1 MFCTFEESVRAIDNK
16 GEIKMWKKWT
26 RIICGVLTAAMLLTE
41 LPMSAVAA
49 SNTAIAEAGD
59 RVYGDANGDGVL
71 DSQDISV
78 ILRYIVEDNPSD
90 FQPALADVTEDGSV
104 DLKDLLAVRKRMADS
119 GKEILSVSFYDG
131 ERLIDTLFVEK
142 DSPLS
147 AVPTVGKSSK
157 ADAVLLGYYTDQAC
171 TVPFYAEN
179 PVTEN
184 MKVYAKYQ
192 EMGSTEELNFT
203 SFAQMDQSPDISFRI
218 KRVSGNIS
226 PESAAALIVKD
237 GSDPVVLEI
246 TGPDAEGFYTV
257 KAPEGFR
264 RGSSYELT
272 LAEGWV
278 FDGKDETIRTAA
290 FSIAMEEVAKM
301 RMNDAIIYIKD
312 TDTIDYEV
320 DGNIYAELTTNEV
333 TDLGGEI
340 NYGASD
346 VSQFTDI
353 EYDDILC
360 VYVGVHPLERDPKT
374 SEENMAPS
382 VYVKVTGIKD
392 GTVSF
397 AALEK
402 DDQVRMYDIPDNFPV
417 ALSLQSV
424 SGGDADDMESVSGGD
439 ANDTGSVS
447 GSDADNTGSVSGNDS
462 KAKRSVSRSNAK
474 NERSVSSAED
484 VGSVSDNSAED
495 TGSVSNNSAEE
506 AGSVS
511 DNNAEN
517 EGDIADD
524 GSIRNKGSKL
534 EDEDVIDTEWTPD
547 FNAAGGTVDVDVLF
561 NALDME
567 MYRVMMGDESIELN
581 DIEKKISIGDF
592 ITIYTSKEEIESEES
607 LYYAR
612 ITDYNEKT
620 GEVSYERTTKQAIL
634 ESMDI
639 YQKVVVDGDDLVT
652 EEQKEEIEALLLSQ
666 LEKSGFAEDAAYL
679 LSDMITKT
687 NGFREN
693 MSIQEFL
700 LTDENG
706 NPLTDEEIELLNLGS
721 SFELSDDIKLKVELI
736 TEGDQLHFG
745 SGVQLAV
752 QVEAEFE
759 VEVEDGKVAIK
770 LSASF
775 VQEAV
780 LDPSVRGG
788 IVTKEV
794 LFIPVPIGVEVNAA
808 IDIRSYTAF
817 SFAAEIYTVAEE
829 DKNVWEK
836 FQAICKD
843 PKEILG
849 LEGIPEG
856 LRAGL
861 EQAGDIMT
869 KIDEIKAKIK
879 EASETAD
886 KIKGYEEDLET
897 LWNLV
902 ETNGLTT
909 REEWEEME
917 ETLGKTNVASELL
930 EMMDLTTETDI
941 STEYLDSMQALIDKY
956 VETVEKE
963 TDWVQ
968 LVNQEIFSKDIYV
981 SYTPIVIAVNV
992 DFVVRADMS
1001 IAIGSNLEYEVGKRY
1016 NFWFKI
1022 GLFKPTAGS
1031 SSMDLL
1037 DERFAFQFYVMGR
1050 LGLKAGIRAKLA
1062 VGLGSSKFA
1071 SVGIAAELGPYV
1083 KLYGFFVYEYTKF
1096 RPANTQNWTS
1106 KERMAGA
1113 LYLDFGLYF
1122 MLGFEANALG
1132 NLFEYSYDF
1141 LDEEISLLTAGEPR
1155 YYYKNDYEPAEDDM
1169 VIVRDE
1175 DGNSSNGITMV
1186 VPDSVIALSFVDLE
1200 TGWKGSEAVA
1210 YNRYNFTVSNPNFSI
1225 DPDTGVISV
1234 DVPENTRFMECDLTV
1249 TYLYGKLAF
1258 SQYDMSVT
1266 VPLVWTNLS
1275 TEELSE
1281 FYTASVRVG
1290 NDQDGYQ
1297 TVWRKRV
1304 LKNQQYDLPSDEE
1317 IKAMIGWSD
1326 AKFTGGTGY
1335 GSQETTGLTL
1345 IQDTVYNYNVD
1356 YKTYSVTVDG
1366 IQNADGSTRSET
1378 YTAKYG
1384 EYFDFSDLAESG
1396 MEIPGETYMKFA
1408 GVKTDATIMAAGSQE
1423 QVIDLTEKI
1432 SGQAAAA
1439 IDAGISARAEYVD
1452 DGVMARFEFTGIA
1465 HEAVEQRI
1473 RKGTTPNLDVI
1484 GQIVAETDPAL
1495 DIVDITPVFGK
1506 VRINTVYQVI
1516 CGELTGPKA
1525 SVVFHENGGSD
1536 VSDITKAV
1544 GGYLGVLPVPEKK
1557 GYSFDGWY
1565 TDNGTF
1571 QNRYE
1576 ERKMTEGGAD
1586 LYAKWTA
1593 NEYKV
1598 TFHVNGGNELD
1609 TAEQTKTITYDST
1622 YGSLPAPTRTS
1633 YAFIGWFTAADGG
1646 SRITA
1651 DTAVAVTAGQTLY
1664 AHWRL
1669 LKQIPSTVFDFGEA
1683 EGGVYSKAMTHD
1695 VIYSFDAGGEN
1706 YTQDSFTIKYMRQGN
1721 SDYET
1726 GLPINA
1732 GTYNA
1737 TVSRPADDF
1746 YDKFEYTYTVV
1757 ITIEKAVRTIGA
1769 VEVEAEDKGYTYLK
1783 LALIGDGGIDD
1794 LSSEAT
1800 FTYQARSGSTVVSS
1814 SADRDSYIYDLLPA
1828 TSYDIM
1834 VKVTDDPNYEDAES
1848 TEGASVSTMEA
1859 PTDSWVDEG
1868 NYNISWYEGHED
1880 EDVYTLKTA
1889 EDLAG
1894 FSYLA
1899 QDHYFD
1905 GKTIILEADVDMR
1918 GHEWNPI
1925 ARGMRYPR
1933 FYGTFD
1939 GGNHKITGVYFNKKG
1954 SNYAGLFAGCGS
1966 TSVIKNVLL
1975 DHSYISGSYYV
1986 GGIVGLMDR
1995 GRVDNCVNYA
2005 RVIGTSTNSDDAST
2019 GGIIGYSADDAKNRT
2034 VAVNCVNYGTVQ
2046 ASGNHTG
2053 GIVGYLYSGEV
2064 RNNANYGRVSGA
2076 SCVGGIVGEAY
2087 RATAKTYN
2095 NFTVGTIRGTGNFVG
2110 ATVGR
2115 INNNDGDAAQVYY
2128 LRGTATCN
2136 GSTRYGI
2143 GTEKSSDDTI
2153 KNWIGKAIFKSA
2165 YFTSPTS
2172 RLSQTLESGA
2182 GNDNL
2187 IGALNRWVTR
2197 CKKEE
2202 NTSIYAEWI
2211 EGGRDGYP
2219 IPKNSPIPDA
2229 VQTRVR

>member
-1 MFCTFEESVRAIDNK
+1 
-16 GEIKMWKKWT
+16 MWKKWT

-41 LPMSAVAA
+41 LPMNAMAA

-59 RVYGDANGDGVL
+59 SVYGDANGDGVL
-71 DSQDISV
+71 DSQDISA
-78 ILRYIVEDNPSD
+78 ILQYIVENNPSD
-90 FQPALADVTEDGSV
+90 FQPALADVTGDGSV
-104 DLKDLLAVRKRMADS
+104 DLKDLLAVRKRMADLD
-119 GKEILSVSFYDG
+119 KEILSVSFYDG
-131 ERLIDTLFVEK
+131 ERLIDTLFAEK

-157 ADAVLLGYYTDQAC
+157 ANAVLLGYYTDQAC

-184 MKVYAKYQ
+184 MKVYTKYQ

-218 KRVSGNIS
+218 RRVSGNIS
-226 PESAAALIVKD
+226 PESAAVLDIKD
-237 GSDPVVLEI
+237 GSDPVALEI
-246 TGPDAEGFYTV
+246 VGPDADGFYTV

-290 FSIAMEEVAKM
+290 FSIEMEEVAKL
-301 RMNDAIIYIKD
+301 RMNDAIIYIED

-320 DGNIYAELTTNEV
+320 DGNTFEELTTNEV
-333 TDLGGEI
+333 TDEGGNI
-340 NYGASD
+340 IYGAFD
-346 VSQFTDI
+346 ATQFADI

-360 VYVGVHPLERDPKT
+360 VYVGVHPLERNPKT
-374 SEENMAPS
+374 SENNMEPA
-382 VYVKVTGIKD
+382 VYVKVTGIGD
-392 GTVSF
+392 GKVSF
-397 AALEK
+397 AALGK
-402 DDQVRMYDIPDNFPV
+402 DDQIRMYDIPDNFPV

-424 SGGDADDMESVSGGD
+424 SGGDADDMGSVSGGDADDAGSVSGGDAGDMGSVSGGD
-439 ANDTGSVS
+439 ANDTGNVKDNDSKDKISVS
-447 GSDADNTGSVSGNDS
+447 GSNVGNAGSVSGGD
-462 KAKRSVSRSNAK
+462 
-474 NERSVSSAED
+474 
-484 VGSVSDNSAED
+484 
-495 TGSVSNNSAEE
+495 
-506 AGSVS
+506 
-511 DNNAEN
+511 AEN
-517 EGDIADD
+517 EGYIADD
-524 GSIRNKGSKL
+524 ESVRKKGREL
-534 EDEDVIDTEWTPD
+534 EDEDTIDSRWDPD
-547 FNAAGGTVDVDVLF
+547 FNADSGTVDVDVLF
-561 NALDME
+561 NALDLE
-567 MYRVMMGDESIELN
+567 MYRLMMGDESIELD

-592 ITIYTSKEEIESEES
+592 ITIYTSSEEIESEES

-612 ITDYNEKT
+612 ITGYDEET

-639 YQKVVVDGDDLVT
+639 YQKVAVDGGDLVT

-687 NGFREN
+687 DGFRNN
-693 MSIQEFL
+693 MSIQDFL

-706 NPLTDEEIELLNLGS
+706 NPLSDEEIELLNLGS

-745 SGVQLAV
+745 GGVQLAV

-759 VEVEDGKVAIK
+759 VEVEDGKVVIK

-775 VQEAV
+775 VQEAA
-780 LDPSVRGG
+780 LDPSVRGS
-788 IVTKEV
+788 IVTKEI
-794 LFIPVPIGVEVNAA
+794 LFIPVPIGVKVNAA

-829 DKNVWEK
+829 DKSVWEK
-836 FQAICKD
+836 FKAICED

-930 EMMDLTTETDI
+930 DMMDLTTETDI
-941 STEYLDSMQALIDKY
+941 STEYLDSMHALIDKY

-968 LVNQEIFSKDIYV
+968 LVNQEIFAKDIYI

-1083 KLYGFFVYEYTKF
+1083 KLYGFYVYEYTKL
-1096 RPANTQNWTS
+1096 RPVNTQNWTS

-1141 LDEEISLLTAGEPR
+1141 LDEEVSLLTAGEPR
-1155 YYYKNDYEPAEDDM
+1155 YYYENAYKPEEDEM

-1186 VPDSVIALSFVDLE
+1186 VPDSTIALSYVDLD
-1200 TGWKGSEAVA
+1200 TGWRGSEAVD
-1210 YNRYNFTVSNPNFSI
+1210 YSRYNFTVSNPNFKI
-1225 DPDTGVISV
+1225 DPSTGVISV
-1234 DVPENTRFMECDLTV
+1234 DVPENTRYMECDLTV

-1266 VPLVWTNLS
+1266 IPLVWTNLS
-1275 TEELSE
+1275 TDELKE

-1356 YKTYSVTVDG
+1356 YKTYSVTVDD

-1396 MEIPGETYMKFA
+1396 MDIPGEVYTKFA
-1408 GVKTDATIMAAGSQE
+1408 GVKTDATIMAAGSQQ

-1432 SGQAAAA
+1432 SGQAAVA
-1439 IDAGISARAEYVD
+1439 IDAGIRARAEYVD
-1452 DGVMARFEFTGIA
+1452 DGVMARFEFTGID
-1465 HEAVEQRI
+1465 HEGVEQRI
-1473 RKGTTPNLDVI
+1473 RKGTIPDLGII
-1484 GQIVAETDPAL
+1484 GEAEQQGSEAGL
-1495 DIVDITPVFGK
+1495 NILNITPDCNLRVNAP
-1506 VRINTVYQVI
+1506 IVYQVI
-1516 CGELTGPKA
+1516 FGELIGPKA
-1525 SVVFHENGGSD
+1525 TVVFHENGGSD
-1536 VSDITKAV
+1536 VNDIIKTV

-1571 QNRYE
+1571 RNRYE
-1576 ERKMTEGGAD
+1576 ERKMTEGGAE

-1609 TAEQTKTITYDST
+1609 AAEQTKTVTYDST

-1683 EGGVYSKAMTHD
+1683 EDGVYSKGMTHE
-1695 VIYSFDAGGEN
+1695 VIYGFDAGGEN
-1706 YTQDSFTIKYMRQGN
+1706 FTQNSFTFKYMRQGN
-1721 SDYET
+1721 SEYET

-1746 YDKFEYTYTVV
+1746 YDKFEYTYTAV

-1769 VEVEAEDKGYTYLK
+1769 VEVEAEDKGYTFVK

-1800 FTYQARSGSTVVSS
+1800 FTYQAKSGSTVVSR

-1828 TSYDIM
+1828 TSYDIT

-1848 TEGASVSTMEA
+1848 TEGTPVSTMEA
-1859 PTDSWVDEG
+1859 PTDSWVAEG
-1868 NYNISWYEGHED
+1868 NYDTSWYDDYVD
-1880 EDVYTLKTA
+1880 EDVFTLKTA

-1894 FSYLA
+1894 FSYLLTKEI
-1899 QDHYFD
+1899 DFS
-1905 GKTIILEADVDMR
+1905 GKTVKLEADVDLR
-1918 GHEWNPI
+1918 GHAWYPI
-1925 ARGMRYPR
+1925 ARYATRTTTTIWGGTTTQTVNSWFR
-1933 FYGTFD
+1933 GTFD
-1939 GGNHKITGVYFNKKG
+1939 GGNHKVTGVYVNSG
-1954 SNYAGLFAGCGS
+1954 DTVGLFGQGS
-1966 TSVIKNVLL
+1966 SSAIIKNVLL
-1975 DHSYISGSYYV
+1975 DHSYIRGTSYV
-1986 GGIVGLMDR
+1986 GGIVGYMSR

-2005 RVIGTSTNSDDAST
+2005 RVIGTSTNSDSAST
-2019 GGIIGYSADDAKNRT
+2019 GGIIGYSADDAKDKI
-2034 VAVNCVNYGTVQ
+2034 VAVNCVNYGSVQ
-2046 ASGNHTG
+2046 GSGNHTG

-2064 RNNANYGRVSGA
+2064 RNNANYGKVSGV
-2076 SCVGGIVGEAY
+2076 SCVGGIVGEGY
-2087 RATAKTYN
+2087 RKTAKSYN
-2095 NFTVGTIRGTGNFVG
+2095 NFTVGTIRGTGNFIG
-2110 ATVGR
+2110 AAIGR
-2115 INNNDGDAAQVYY
+2115 INGNDGDADQCYY
-2128 LRGTATCN
+2128 LWGSAKCN
-2136 GSTRYGI
+2136 GSNRNAV
-2143 GTEKSSDDTI
+2143 GTDTKAGSLDDGS
-2153 KNWIGKAIFKSA
+2153 KNFNNA
-2165 YFTSPTS
+2165 YFSSPTS
-2172 RLSQTLESGA
+2172 RLSRTCESGA

-2187 IGALNRWVTR
+2187 KGAMNRWVTR
-2197 CKKEE
+2197 CNKD
-2202 NTSIYAEWI
+2202 NNIYSEWV
-2211 EGGRDGYP
+2211 EGGPDGYP
-2219 IPKNSPIPDA
+2219 IPKDSPIPDA
-2229 VQTRVR
+2229 VDTRVR